1 MKETKIKE
9 KDKTNKDLKEKA
21 KKKEKVSDD
30 R

>member
-9 KDKTNKDLKEKA
+9 KDKTNKDLKEKGQ
-21 KKKEKVSDD
+21 KKEKVSDD